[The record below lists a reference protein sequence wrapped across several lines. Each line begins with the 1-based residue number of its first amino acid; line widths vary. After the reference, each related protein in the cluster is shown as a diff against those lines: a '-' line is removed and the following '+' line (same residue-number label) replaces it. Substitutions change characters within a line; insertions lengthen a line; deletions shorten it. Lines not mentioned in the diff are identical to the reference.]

1 MYTVCP
7 RSSVP
12 FYIVIK
18 YVNGSLLLG
27 RTVVLSKVDGHTVNK
42 LIFKIGKY
50 FGPIFLSQMN
60 LKREGGGRSSK
71 CIIYISLWKC
81 SIFVYCYFLWI
92 SDT

>member
-27 RTVVLSKVDGHTVNK
+27 HTVVLSKVDGHTVNK
-42 LIFKIGKY
+42 LIFKIGNY
-50 FGPIFLSQMN
+50 FGPIFLGQMN
-60 LKREGGGRSSK
+60 ES
-71 CIIYISLWKC
+71 
-81 SIFVYCYFLWI
+81 
-92 SDT
+92 